1 MQERINR
8 LENLV
13 LAAIGEKAGP
23 LPSNSSTSL
32 SSSFK
37 SSPDSNGALAQ
48 VQNEAKKSNDAM
60 PPIGVLE
67 IKDNRSQLYTG
78 DTAWSGILH
87 EVTWKITIIRLRI
100 SFAD

>member
-13 LAAIGEKAGP
+13 RAAIGEKDGS
-23 LPSNSSTSL
+23 LPSNPSTSL

-37 SSPDSNGALAQ
+37 SSPDSTVAFTQNQSDAKRS
-48 VQNEAKKSNDAM
+48 NEAM
-60 PPIGVLE
+60 PSIGVLE

-87 EVTWKITIIRLRI
+87 EVKSKIRFVL
-100 SFAD
+100 